1 MIAAHARSSFRLRP
15 DGALAKAA
23 TAIRTDVEQH
33 VLNAMSAEGTLVAA
47 NTRLC
52 RFGL

>member
-1 MIAAHARSSFRLRP
+1 MTAAHARSSLRLRP

-23 TAIRTDVEQH
+23 PAIRADVEQY
-33 VLNAMSAEGTLVAA
+33 VLNAMSAEGTLVGA

-52 RFGL
+52 RFGR

>member
-23 TAIRTDVEQH
+23 AAIRAYVEQY
-33 VLNAMSAEGTLVAA
+33 VLNAMSAEGTLVGA

-52 RFGL
+52 RFGR